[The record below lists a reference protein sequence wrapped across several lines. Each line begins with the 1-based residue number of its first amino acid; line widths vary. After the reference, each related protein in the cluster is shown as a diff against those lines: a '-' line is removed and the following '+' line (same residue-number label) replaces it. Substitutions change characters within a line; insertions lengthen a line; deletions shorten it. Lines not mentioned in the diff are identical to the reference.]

1 MMDRGTN
8 SITQL
13 LNYILFNIVPTVVDI
28 IVAIVYLSSAFN
40 GWLGLVVFITMAL
53 YLSKLNN
60 GNKNGKFN
68 SKRLNLHPF

>member
-53 YLSKLNN
+53 YLSKSNN